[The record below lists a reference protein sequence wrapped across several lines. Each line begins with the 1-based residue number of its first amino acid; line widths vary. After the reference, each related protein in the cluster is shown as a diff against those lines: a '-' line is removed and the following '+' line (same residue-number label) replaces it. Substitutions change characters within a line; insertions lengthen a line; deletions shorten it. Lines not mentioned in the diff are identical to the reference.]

1 MSELMKNMGVE
12 WGVLRL
18 FPLRTHTRTT
28 VLILS
33 VYVLVH
39 GYKIAPFKQINLA
52 APFFSSPFT
61 CFSFTFKFNSLQRE
75 WVSVLYNIQHNL
87 VLLTSS
93 FYLFN
98 HPFFCTVLKH
108 ARTQRESIRYTKI
121 IFFLFIIPFFSLFS
135 LSHYTDICTET
146 LLMSFECIY
155 CHPLPLQRLLSSY
168 SRNVR
173 RKKMKHYNR
182 HPDKDMQT
190 PKI

>member
-1 MSELMKNMGVE
+1 MERTE
-12 WGVLRL
+12 WVSWWRWGWNEVFLRL
-18 FPLRTHTRTT
+18 FPLRTHTRIT

-75 WVSVLYNIQHNL
+75 WVSALYNIHL

-98 HPFFCTVLKH
+98 HPIFRPYLSTLEPN
-108 ARTQRESIRYTKI
+108 ANRYDIRNNFLFVYYS
-121 IFFLFIIPFFSLFS
+121 FFLFFLWVIIQTSVRKLF
-135 LSHYTDICTET
+135 
-146 LLMSFECIY
+146 
-155 CHPLPLQRLLSSY
+155 
-168 SRNVR
+168 
-173 RKKMKHYNR
+173 
-182 HPDKDMQT
+182 
-190 PKI
+190 